1 MGSRTV
7 IDTSICRTFAV
18 AACCLALGMVW
29 GTAQAKTAYVTDRL
43 QLGVHQQDD
52 ASDKPFTKLK
62 SGERVE
68 TLEENRFHARVRI
81 PDGRTGWVKKTYLVD
96 EQPAV
101 LRLTEVER
109 ERDRAVAALESVEAG
124 LAEREARVGGIE
136 QELAARESAAAAEAA
151 ELGRLRTENVAL
163 AGRLEAYAF
172 SVPGRLFFV
181 AVAASLGIGF
191 LGAWWWFDRRSRR
204 RHGGFRIH

>member
-1 MGSRTV
+1 M
-7 IDTSICRTFAV
+7 
-18 AACCLALGMVW
+18 AC

-52 ASDKPFTKLK
+52 ASDKAFTKLK

-68 TLEENRFHARVRI
+68 MLEENRYHARVRI

-96 EQPAV
+96 EQPAI

-109 ERDRAVAALESVEAG
+109 ARDRAVAALESLEAG
-124 LAEREARVGGIE
+124 LAEREARVGVIE
-136 QELAARESAAAAEAA
+136 QELAARELQATAEAD

-163 AGRLEAYAF
+163 AGRLEAYVF
-172 SVPGRLFFV
+172 SVPGTLFFV
-181 AVAASLGIGF
+181 AVAVSLGIGF
-191 LGAWWWFDRRSRR
+191 LVAWWWFDRRGRQ